1 VSHHAAAGRIGAHV
15 SWAKTEDRSKR
26 TENGRRAFMERFYDE
41 VDPDRLLP
49 PPEREIRAEHAR
61 KAHFAKLA
69 MKSAKARRQRKVAS

>member
-1 VSHHAAAGRIGAHV
+1 MSHHAAAGRIGAHV

-49 PPEREIRAEHAR
+49 ADEREQRAQHAR
-61 KAHFAKLA
+61 KAYFARLA
-69 MKSAKARRQRKVAS
+69 MKSAAARRRGAA